1 MHWYNAGLDGRVQ
14 EQSQL
19 YQPCEPPFVEPAG
32 EELETLDVP
41 QTDLGFFSGNVLA
54 YPRLNIYWS
63 FRG

>member
-32 EELETLDVP
+32 EELETRDVP
-41 QTDLGFFSGNVLA
+41 QTDLGFFFWK
-54 YPRLNIYWS
+54 RLGLSKIEYLLVV
-63 FRG
+63 

>member
-41 QTDLGFFSGNVLA
+41 QADLGFFWK
-54 YPRLNIYWS
+54 RLGLSKIEYLLVV
-63 FRG
+63 